1 MISFGSD
8 NHAGAH
14 PEVLAAMIEANE
26 GHVPAYGADDWTKR
40 ATDLL
45 RRELGDHVQAYLA
58 FNGTGANVMGL
69 QALLR
74 PWEHVICT
82 STSHINVD
90 ETGAPERMLGSKLF
104 DLPTPDGKL
113 TPAIA
118 EAGRFGEHDVHH
130 TQARVVLISQSTEL
144 GTIYTPDEVRALA
157 DWAHERDL
165 YLDMD
170 GARISNATAT
180 LGVSLRAI
188 TTDVGVDV
196 LSFGGTK
203 NGAMNAEAVCLLNP
217 DLAQQA
223 KDLPFI
229 RKSMTQLMSK
239 MRFSAAQFVALLD
252 DGLWRRN
259 AEHANAM
266 ARRLEAA
273 VADIPGVRITQPVQ
287 ANGVFAEIPAEAI
300 APLSDRWHFY
310 VWDATRN
317 EVRWMCAWNTTPEQV
332 DEFAADIRATV
343 SALVG
348 T

>member
-165 YLDMD
+165 YLYMD

>member
-165 YLDMD
+165 YLYMD
-170 GARISNATAT
+170 GARISNATAA

>member
-14 PEVLAAMIEANE
+14 PAVLEAIGRANV
-26 GHVPAYGADDWTKR
+26 GHMPAYGADPWTDQ
-40 ATDLL
+40 AVALL
-45 RRELGDHVQAYLA
+45 RRELGDHVEAFLA

-69 QALLR
+69 QSLLR

-82 STSHINVD
+82 STAHVNVD

-130 TQARVVLISQSTEL
+130 TQARVVLISQTTEL
-144 GTIYTPDEVRALA
+144 GTLYTPDEIRALA

-165 YLDMD
+165 FLYMD
-170 GARISNATAT
+170 GARIGNAAAA
-180 LGVSLRAI
+180 LGTSLRAI
-188 TTDVGVDV
+188 TTDAGVDV

-203 NGAMNAEAVCLLNP
+203 NGAISAEAVCVLNP
-217 DLAQQA
+217 ALAGRA
-223 KDLPFI
+223 ADLPFI

-239 MRFSAAQFVALLD
+239 MRFSACQFVALLE
-252 DGLWRRN
+252 DGLWRAN

-266 ARRLEAA
+266 AQRLAQA
-273 VADIPGVRITQPVQ
+273 VQDIPGVQLTQPVQ
-287 ANGVFAEIPAEAI
+287 ANGVFAQIPAAAI

-310 VWDATRN
+310 TWDATRN
-317 EVRWMCAWNTTPEQV
+317 EVRWMCAWNTAPEDV
-332 DEFAADIRATV
+332 DAFAADIRETV
-343 SALVG
+343 SALAR